1 VEGGGGLT
9 AFRAPAFQFSARTPV
24 ALPAVGL
31 PPVVGTAVA
40 GGFVAPALQL
50 SVLAALVRV
59 AGRALVLEYAVG
71 AGFADHAAV
80 LPPIMRA
87 RLSLPLARHGSRSRR
102 RSARWL
108 ARRRLRSSRL
118 DGLFQKKTKKNSD
131 PTKRRMKSHDSSSRE
146 RELVAARGAVADAAR
161 AEEDER
167 RPARVMGGRKRCSHG
182 KL

>member
-1 VEGGGGLT
+1 
-9 AFRAPAFQFSARTPV
+9 
-24 ALPAVGL
+24 
-31 PPVVGTAVA
+31 
-40 GGFVAPALQL
+40 
-50 SVLAALVRV
+50 
-59 AGRALVLEYAVG
+59 
-71 AGFADHAAV
+71 
-80 LPPIMRA
+80 MRA

-182 KL
+182 KLKYHCATCSGCPHGKLKGDCVDCNPCPHGKLKRNCADCNPCPHGKVKGTLRGLQPLPARQA